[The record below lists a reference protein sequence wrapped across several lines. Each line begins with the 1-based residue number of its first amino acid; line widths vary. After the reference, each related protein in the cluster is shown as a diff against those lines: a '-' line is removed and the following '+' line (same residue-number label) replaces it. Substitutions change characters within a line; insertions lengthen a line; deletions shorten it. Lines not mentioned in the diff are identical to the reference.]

1 MCEMKTFKDWLFEK
15 SDKIIYAKDGWLV
28 SEDREGNIEKI
39 EELKIDRVK
48 LDRLE
53 YKI

>member
-1 MCEMKTFKDWLFEK
+1 MKSFRDRLFEK

-39 EELKIDRVK
+39 EELNLDRVK
-48 LDRLE
+48 LGRLD